1 MKRGNFPILT
11 DKCES
16 HRNVTVQVSVRVLR
30 DSDGFSDDSRTDR
43 LPGVS
48 GVGATTSSNL
58 QQPSPKERNPNFEIL
73 SLAFLPFASRI
84 DHVKKV
90 LVSSSYL
97 S

>member
-1 MKRGNFPILT
+1 MKRGNFPTAT

-48 GVGATTSSNL
+48 GVGATKSSNL
-58 QQPSPKERNPNFEIL
+58 QQPGPNERNPNFEIL
-73 SLAFLPFASRI
+73 FLASLPFASRI
-84 DHVKKV
+84 YKTMSRKF
-90 LVSSSYL
+90 
-97 S
+97 